1 MSVATDRTRV
11 EVATNEFDVASALED
26 LSRSVDSDA
35 NGWRTHIFDAIARWR
50 LPSERVADEEYVYI
64 IGGEAFNWR
73 RLAERLAWHIA
84 LQLPED
90 VDDEMQDWLEDDDMF
105 GGLGEPGF
113 RRVLGHDKWR
123 GYLNYF
129 YGVTLERCLF
139 VHAGNA
145 IAKDRRGRGRSV
157 DDDTLDEAFFALYE
171 AEESDLWAEF
181 AEEIGIG
188 DHSGSARSMAQD
200 DEFTYWLFKRRI
212 GSTYQIHVAHE
223 VRHGLRMF
231 DRLSHVEKRRERLL
245 NVGDSRDLLEFRMS
259 SRSLNRRRPVTR
271 SKLSVAGSKPLA
283 G

>member
-1 MSVATDRTRV
+1 MKSATVEPRV
-11 EVATNEFDVASALED
+11 SVATNEFDVASALED
-26 LSRSVDSDA
+26 LSRRVDSDA
-35 NGWRTHIFDAIARWR
+35 AGWRGHIFDAISRWR

-64 IGGEAFNWR
+64 VGGEAFNWR

-90 VDDEMQDWLEDDDMF
+90 VEDEMQDWLEDADMF
-105 GGLGEPGF
+105 GGLEESEF
-113 RRVLGHDKWR
+113 RRLLGHEKWR

-129 YGVTLERCLF
+129 YGVVLERCLF

-145 IAKDRRGRGRSV
+145 IGKDRVGRGRSV
-157 DDDTLDEAFFALYE
+157 NDDVLDEAFFALYE

-181 AEEIGIG
+181 AVASGLG
-188 DHSGSARSMAQD
+188 DHSGAARSMALE

-231 DRLSHVEKRRERLL
+231 ERLSHVERRRERLV

-259 SRSLNRRRPVTR
+259 RRVFNRRPATKARLAVADPRSLA
-271 SKLSVAGSKPLA
+271 S
-283 G
+283 